1 MRLSYRGAGYHGWQ
15 IQPHDT
21 SVQET
26 IEEGL
31 ALDAGKIYLTHLC
44 MHYSEPIT
52 LAELEEYCA
61 QYDGRVA
68 PAADGLSFE
77 I

>member
-1 MRLSYRGAGYHGWQ
+1 MFEYFTANIDKL
-15 IQPHDT
+15 P
-21 SVQET
+21 
-26 IEEGL
+26 
-31 ALDAGKIYLTHLC
+31 KIYLTHLC

-68 PAADGLSFE
+68 PAADGLSFAV
-77 I
+77 